1 MSHTNNKLYWL
12 YSILIFLTLYTDS
25 PLSTYLGA
33 FGESMLPS
41 ISLCLYI
48 LFALTNKI
56 NRTDSF
62 VRRFSFLIKLTTLLS
77 LIAFFIYP
85 IFDIG
90 YTQLGESLFV
100 KFVKLWLTFQA
111 YICYLLLL
119 INIAGDYTIER
130 ILKPFFWGFIGL
142 TIILLIEFYQS
153 PFAFTYLH
161 TLNADIYYRIRL
173 LTPESSAT
181 ALMLEVF
188 FVLSVFYTYYIR
200 QSKFLLGVVL
210 ICAGLH
216 IALSGSKTLLVII
229 CISGILFFF
238 QGAKNMFSFKG
249 LLVMT
254 GFVIGG
260 GYIAS
265 FILPKLIESS
275 MNDLENYTSVVT
287 RFYSIFIGYSIGI
300 CFPLGTG
307 FQTYM
312 YLFPEM
318 MRNNLFLIDMINM
331 PLRPDEI
338 ISLATSGD
346 DNAVSAKS
354 FLGQSSIYWGIIGTY
369 FFIKNYVKL
378 YSCSRPNIGQGNT
391 LFRILLILIVVQ
403 LLFSSGLDYCIVAL
417 FFVHIRIKNDY
428 KSINLKI
435 RWGKFSGNQKV
446 LCKSSNTNGDIDV
459 Y

>member
-1 MSHTNNKLYWL
+1 MLHTNNKLYWL
-12 YSILIFLTLYTDS
+12 YSLLIFLTLYTDS

-48 LFALTNKI
+48 LFALTNRI

-62 VRRFSFLIKLTTLLS
+62 VRRFSFLIKVTTLLS

-85 IFDIG
+85 LFNIS

-100 KFVKLWLTFQA
+100 KLVKLWLTFQA

-130 ILKPFFWGFIGL
+130 ILKPFFWGFVGL

-153 PFAFTYLH
+153 PFAFMYLH
-161 TLNADIYYRIRL
+161 TSTSDVYYRIRL

-188 FVLSVFYTYYIR
+188 FVLSVFYTYYVR
-200 QSKFLLGVVL
+200 QSTFLLGVVL

-216 IALSGSKTLLVII
+216 IALSGSKTLLTII
-229 CISGILFFF
+229 CVSGILLFF
-238 QGAKNMFSFKG
+238 QRTKYIFSFKG

-254 GFVIGG
+254 GLVIGG

-265 FILPKLIESS
+265 FILPKLIESF

-338 ISLATSGD
+338 IALATSGD
-346 DNAVSAKS
+346 DNAVVAKS
-354 FLGQSSIYWGIIGTY
+354 FLGQSSIYWGIIGT
-369 FFIKNYVKL
+369 FVFIRNYLRLCKHSTKKL
-378 YSCSRPNIGQGNT
+378 EKGNT
-391 LFRILLILIVVQ
+391 LFKVLFVLIVIQ
-403 LLFSSGLDYCIVAL
+403 LLFSSVLDYCVIAL
-417 FFVHIRIKNDY
+417 FFVHIRIKNSY
-428 KSINLKI
+428 RPVKMRIQ
-435 RWGKFSGNQKV
+435 WGTS
-446 LCKSSNTNGDIDV
+446 TNDPDRIDGK
-459 Y
+459 

>member
-1 MSHTNNKLYWL
+1 MLHTNNKLYWL
-12 YSILIFLTLYTDS
+12 YSLLIFLTLYTDS

-48 LFALTNKI
+48 LFALTNRI

-62 VRRFSFLIKLTTLLS
+62 VRRFSFLIKVTTLLS

-85 IFDIG
+85 LFNIS

-100 KFVKLWLTFQA
+100 KLVKLWLTFQA

-130 ILKPFFWGFIGL
+130 ILKPFFWGFVGL

-153 PFAFTYLH
+153 PFAFMYLH
-161 TLNADIYYRIRL
+161 TSTSDVYYRIRL

-188 FVLSVFYTYYIR
+188 FVLSVFYTYYVR

-216 IALSGSKTLLVII
+216 IALSCSKTLLTII
-229 CISGILFFF
+229 CVSGILLFF
-238 QGAKNMFSFKG
+238 QRTKYIFSFKG

-254 GFVIGG
+254 GLVIGG

-265 FILPKLIESS
+265 FILPKLIESF

-338 ISLATSGD
+338 IALATSGD
-346 DNAVSAKS
+346 DNAVVAKS
-354 FLGQSSIYWGIIGTY
+354 FLGQSSIYWGIIGT
-369 FFIKNYVKL
+369 FVFIRNYLRLCKHSTKKL
-378 YSCSRPNIGQGNT
+378 EKGNT
-391 LFRILLILIVVQ
+391 LFKVLFVLIVIQ
-403 LLFSSGLDYCIVAL
+403 LLFSSVLDYCVIAL
-417 FFVHIRIKNDY
+417 FFVHIRIKNSY
-428 KSINLKI
+428 RPVKMRIQ
-435 RWGKFSGNQKV
+435 WGTS
-446 LCKSSNTNGDIDV
+446 TNDPDRIDGK
-459 Y
+459 

>member
-1 MSHTNNKLYWL
+1 MLHTNNKLYWL
-12 YSILIFLTLYTDS
+12 YSLLIFLTLYTDS
-25 PLSTYLGA
+25 PLLTYLGA

-56 NRTDSF
+56 DRTDSF
-62 VRRFSFLIKLTTLLS
+62 VRRFSFLIKFTTLLS

-238 QGAKNMFSFKG
+238 HGAKNMFSLKG

-338 ISLATSGD
+338 ISLATSED

-369 FFIKNYVKL
+369 FFIRNYITL
-378 YSCSRPNIGQGNT
+378 YGCSMSNVEKGNT
-391 LFRILLILIVVQ
+391 LFRILTILIVVQ

-435 RWGKFSGNQKV
+435 RWGNFSGNQKV
-446 LCKSSNTNGDIDV
+446 LCKSSNTNSDIDV

>member
-1 MSHTNNKLYWL
+1 MLHTNNKLYWL
-12 YSILIFLTLYTDS
+12 YSLLIFLTLYTDS

-48 LFALTNKI
+48 LFALTNRI

-62 VRRFSFLIKLTTLLS
+62 VRRFSFLIKVTTLLS

-85 IFDIG
+85 LFNIS

-100 KFVKLWLTFQA
+100 KLVKLWLTFQA

-130 ILKPFFWGFIGL
+130 ILKPFFWGFVGL

-153 PFAFTYLH
+153 PFAFMYLH
-161 TLNADIYYRIRL
+161 TSTSDVYYRIRL

-188 FVLSVFYTYYIR
+188 FVLSVFYTYYVR

-216 IALSGSKTLLVII
+216 IALSGSKTLLTII
-229 CISGILFFF
+229 CVSGILLFF
-238 QGAKNMFSFKG
+238 QRTKYIFSFKG

-254 GFVIGG
+254 GLVIGG

-265 FILPKLIESS
+265 FILPKLIESF

-338 ISLATSGD
+338 IALATSGD
-346 DNAVSAKS
+346 DNAVVAKS
-354 FLGQSSIYWGIIGTY
+354 FLGQSSIYWGIIGT
-369 FFIKNYVKL
+369 FVFIRNYLRLCKHSTKKL
-378 YSCSRPNIGQGNT
+378 EKGNT
-391 LFRILLILIVVQ
+391 LFKLLFVLIVIQ
-403 LLFSSGLDYCIVAL
+403 LLFSSVLDYCVIAL
-417 FFVHIRIKNDY
+417 FFVHIRIKNSY
-428 KSINLKI
+428 RPVKMRIQ
-435 RWGKFSGNQKV
+435 WGTS
-446 LCKSSNTNGDIDV
+446 TNDPDRIDGK
-459 Y
+459 

>member
-1 MSHTNNKLYWL
+1 MLHTNNKLYWL
-12 YSILIFLTLYTDS
+12 YSLLIFLTLYTDS

-48 LFALTNKI
+48 LFALTNRI

-62 VRRFSFLIKLTTLLS
+62 VRRFSFLIKVTTLLS

-85 IFDIG
+85 LFNIS

-100 KFVKLWLTFQA
+100 KLVKLWLTFQA

-130 ILKPFFWGFIGL
+130 ILKPFFWGFVGL

-153 PFAFTYLH
+153 PFAFMYLH
-161 TLNADIYYRIRL
+161 TSTSDVYYRIRL

-188 FVLSVFYTYYIR
+188 FVLSVFYTYYVR
-200 QSKFLLGVVL
+200 QSKFQLGVVL

-216 IALSGSKTLLVII
+216 IALSGSKTLLTII
-229 CISGILFFF
+229 CVSGILLFF
-238 QGAKNMFSFKG
+238 QRTKYIFSFKG

-254 GFVIGG
+254 GLVIGG

-265 FILPKLIESS
+265 FILPKLIESF

-338 ISLATSGD
+338 IALATSGD
-346 DNAVSAKS
+346 DNAVVAKS
-354 FLGQSSIYWGIIGTY
+354 FLGQSSIYWGIIGT
-369 FFIKNYVKL
+369 FVFIRNYLRLCKHSTKKL
-378 YSCSRPNIGQGNT
+378 EKGNT
-391 LFRILLILIVVQ
+391 LFKVLFVLIVIQ
-403 LLFSSGLDYCIVAL
+403 LLFSSVLDYCVIAL
-417 FFVHIRIKNDY
+417 FFVHIRIKNSY
-428 KSINLKI
+428 RPVKMRIQ
-435 RWGKFSGNQKV
+435 WGTS
-446 LCKSSNTNGDIDV
+446 TNDPDRIDGK
-459 Y
+459 

>member
-1 MSHTNNKLYWL
+1 MLHTNNKLYWL
-12 YSILIFLTLYTDS
+12 YSLLIFLTLYTDS

-48 LFALTNKI
+48 LFALTNRI

-62 VRRFSFLIKLTTLLS
+62 VRRFSFLIKVTTLLS

-85 IFDIG
+85 LFNIS

-100 KFVKLWLTFQA
+100 KLVKLWLTFQA

-130 ILKPFFWGFIGL
+130 ILKPFFWGFVGL

-153 PFAFTYLH
+153 PFAFMYLH
-161 TLNADIYYRIRL
+161 TSTSDVYYRIRL

-188 FVLSVFYTYYIR
+188 FVLSVFYTYYVR

-216 IALSGSKTLLVII
+216 IALSGSKTLLTII
-229 CISGILFFF
+229 CVSGILLYF
-238 QGAKNMFSFKG
+238 QRTKYIFSFKG

-254 GFVIGG
+254 GLVIGG

-265 FILPKLIESS
+265 FILPKLIESF

-338 ISLATSGD
+338 IALATSGD
-346 DNAVSAKS
+346 DNAVVAKS
-354 FLGQSSIYWGIIGTY
+354 FLGQSSIYWGIIGT
-369 FFIKNYVKL
+369 FVFIRNYLRLCKHSTKKL
-378 YSCSRPNIGQGNT
+378 EKGNT
-391 LFRILLILIVVQ
+391 LFKVLFVLIVIQ
-403 LLFSSGLDYCIVAL
+403 LLFSSVLDYCVIAL
-417 FFVHIRIKNDY
+417 FFVHIRIKNSY
-428 KSINLKI
+428 RPVKMRIQ
-435 RWGKFSGNQKV
+435 WGTS
-446 LCKSSNTNGDIDV
+446 TNDPDRIDGK
-459 Y
+459 

>member
-1 MSHTNNKLYWL
+1 MLHTNNKLYWL
-12 YSILIFLTLYTDS
+12 YSLLIFLTLYTDS

-48 LFALTNKI
+48 LFALTNRI

-62 VRRFSFLIKLTTLLS
+62 VRRFSFLIKVTTLLS

-85 IFDIG
+85 LFNIS

-100 KFVKLWLTFQA
+100 KLVKLWLTFQA

-130 ILKPFFWGFIGL
+130 ILKPFFWGFVGL

-153 PFAFTYLH
+153 PFAFMYLH
-161 TLNADIYYRIRL
+161 TSTSDVYYRIRL

-188 FVLSVFYTYYIR
+188 FVLSVFYTYYVR

-216 IALSGSKTLLVII
+216 IALSGSKTLLTII
-229 CISGILFFF
+229 CVSGILLFF
-238 QGAKNMFSFKG
+238 QRTKYIFSFKG

-254 GFVIGG
+254 GLVIGG

-265 FILPKLIESS
+265 FILPKLIESF

-338 ISLATSGD
+338 IALATSGD
-346 DNAVSAKS
+346 DNAVVAKS
-354 FLGQSSIYWGIIGTY
+354 FLGQSSIYWGIIGT
-369 FFIKNYVKL
+369 FVFIRNYLRLCKHSTKKL
-378 YSCSRPNIGQGNT
+378 EKGNT
-391 LFRILLILIVVQ
+391 LFKVLFVLIVIQ
-403 LLFSSGLDYCIVAL
+403 LLFSSVLDYCVIAL
-417 FFVHIRIKNDY
+417 FFVHIRIKNSY
-428 KSINLKI
+428 RPVKMRIQ
-435 RWGKFSGNQKV
+435 WGTS
-446 LCKSSNTNGDIDV
+446 TNDPDRIDGK
-459 Y
+459 

>member
-1 MSHTNNKLYWL
+1 MLHTNNKLYWL
-12 YSILIFLTLYTDS
+12 YSLLIFLTLYIDS

-48 LFALTNKI
+48 LFALTNRI

-62 VRRFSFLIKLTTLLS
+62 VRRFSFLIKVTTLLS

-85 IFDIG
+85 LFNIS

-100 KFVKLWLTFQA
+100 KLVKLWLTFQA

-130 ILKPFFWGFIGL
+130 ILKPFFWGFVGL

-153 PFAFTYLH
+153 PFAFMYLH
-161 TLNADIYYRIRL
+161 TSTSDVYYRIRL

-188 FVLSVFYTYYIR
+188 FVLSVFYTYYVR

-216 IALSGSKTLLVII
+216 IALSGSKTLLTII
-229 CISGILFFF
+229 CVSGILLFF
-238 QGAKNMFSFKG
+238 QRTKYIFSFKG

-254 GFVIGG
+254 GLVIGG

-265 FILPKLIESS
+265 FILPKLIESF

-338 ISLATSGD
+338 IALATSGD
-346 DNAVSAKS
+346 DNAVVAKS
-354 FLGQSSIYWGIIGTY
+354 FLGQSSIYWGIIGT
-369 FFIKNYVKL
+369 FVFIRNYLRLCKHSTKKL
-378 YSCSRPNIGQGNT
+378 EKGNT
-391 LFRILLILIVVQ
+391 LFKVLFVLIVIQ
-403 LLFSSGLDYCIVAL
+403 LLFSSVLDYCVIAL
-417 FFVHIRIKNDY
+417 FFVHIRIKNSY
-428 KSINLKI
+428 RPVKMRIQ
-435 RWGKFSGNQKV
+435 WGTS
-446 LCKSSNTNGDIDV
+446 TNDPDRIDGK
-459 Y
+459 

>member
-1 MSHTNNKLYWL
+1 MLHTNNKLYWL
-12 YSILIFLTLYTDS
+12 YSLLIFLTLYTDS

-48 LFALTNKI
+48 LFALTNRI

-62 VRRFSFLIKLTTLLS
+62 VRRFSFLIKVTTLLS

-85 IFDIG
+85 LFNIS

-100 KFVKLWLTFQA
+100 KLVKLWLTFQA

-130 ILKPFFWGFIGL
+130 ILKPFFWGFVGL

-153 PFAFTYLH
+153 PFAFMYLH
-161 TLNADIYYRIRL
+161 TSTSDVYYRIRL

-188 FVLSVFYTYYIR
+188 FVLSVFYTYYVR

-216 IALSGSKTLLVII
+216 IALSGSKTLLTII
-229 CISGILFFF
+229 CVSGILLFF
-238 QGAKNMFSFKG
+238 QRTKYIFSFKG

-254 GFVIGG
+254 GLVIGG

-265 FILPKLIESS
+265 FILRKLIESF

-338 ISLATSGD
+338 IALATSGD
-346 DNAVSAKS
+346 DNAVVAKS
-354 FLGQSSIYWGIIGTY
+354 FLGQSSIYWGIIGT
-369 FFIKNYVKL
+369 FVFIRNYLRLCKHSTKKL
-378 YSCSRPNIGQGNT
+378 EKGNT
-391 LFRILLILIVVQ
+391 LFKVLFVLIVIQ
-403 LLFSSGLDYCIVAL
+403 LLFSSVLDYCVIAL
-417 FFVHIRIKNDY
+417 FFVHIRIKNSY
-428 KSINLKI
+428 RPVKMRIQ
-435 RWGKFSGNQKV
+435 WGTS
-446 LCKSSNTNGDIDV
+446 TNDPDRIDGK
-459 Y
+459 

>member
-1 MSHTNNKLYWL
+1 MLHTNNKLYWL
-12 YSILIFLTLYTDS
+12 YSLLIFLTLYTDS

-33 FGESMLPS
+33 FGESMLTS

-48 LFALTNKI
+48 LFALTNRI

-62 VRRFSFLIKLTTLLS
+62 VRRFSFLIKVTTLLS

-85 IFDIG
+85 LFNIS

-100 KFVKLWLTFQA
+100 KLVKLWLTFQA

-130 ILKPFFWGFIGL
+130 ILKPFFWGFVGL

-153 PFAFTYLH
+153 PFAFMYLH
-161 TLNADIYYRIRL
+161 TSTSDVYYRIRL

-188 FVLSVFYTYYIR
+188 FVLSVFYTYYVR

-216 IALSGSKTLLVII
+216 IALSGSKTLLTII
-229 CISGILFFF
+229 CVSGILLFF
-238 QGAKNMFSFKG
+238 QRTKYIFSFKG

-254 GFVIGG
+254 GLVIGG

-265 FILPKLIESS
+265 FILPKLIESF

-338 ISLATSGD
+338 IALATSGD
-346 DNAVSAKS
+346 DNAVVAKS
-354 FLGQSSIYWGIIGTY
+354 FLGQSSIYWGIIGT
-369 FFIKNYVKL
+369 FVFIRNYLRLCKHSTKKL
-378 YSCSRPNIGQGNT
+378 EKGNT
-391 LFRILLILIVVQ
+391 LFKVLFVLIVIQ
-403 LLFSSGLDYCIVAL
+403 LLFSSVLDYCVIAL
-417 FFVHIRIKNDY
+417 FFVHIRIKNSY
-428 KSINLKI
+428 RPVKMRIQ
-435 RWGKFSGNQKV
+435 WGTS
-446 LCKSSNTNGDIDV
+446 TNDPDRIDGK
-459 Y
+459 

>member
-1 MSHTNNKLYWL
+1 MVMLNTGNKLYWL
-12 YSILIFLTLYTDS
+12 YSLLIFLTLYTDS
-25 PLSTYLGA
+25 PLSTCLGA

-48 LFALTNKI
+48 LFALANKI

-62 VRRFSFLIKLTTLLS
+62 VRRFSFLIKVTTLLS

-85 IFDIG
+85 IFNIG
-90 YTQLGESLFV
+90 YTQLGESLFM

-142 TIILLIEFYQS
+142 TIILLIEFHQS

-161 TLNADIYYRIRL
+161 TLHADKYYRIRL

-181 ALMLEVF
+181 TLMLEVF

-210 ICAGLH
+210 TCAGLH
-216 IALSGSKTLLVII
+216 IALSGSKTLLTVI
-229 CISGILFFF
+229 CISGILLFF
-238 QGAKNMFSFKG
+238 QRAKYMFNVKG
-249 LLVMT
+249 LLALT
-254 GFVIGG
+254 GFVIA
-260 GYIAS
+260 GYVASS
-265 FILPKLIESS
+265 FILLELIENY
-275 MNDLENYTSVVT
+275 MNDLENYTSTVT
-287 RFYSIFIGYSIGI
+287 RTYSIFIGYYIGI
-300 CFPLGTG
+300 CFPFGTG

-312 YLFPEM
+312 YLFPKM

-331 PLRPDEI
+331 PLNLDEI
-338 ISLATSGD
+338 IGLATSGN
-346 DNAVSAKS
+346 DNAVAAKS
-354 FLGQSSIYWGIIGTY
+354 FLGQCSMYWGIIGTY
-369 FFIKNYVKL
+369 FFIKNYVEL
-378 YSCSRPNIGQGNT
+378 YSRSIPNIGQGNT
-391 LFRILLILIVVQ
+391 LFRILLIIIVIQ
-403 LLFSSGLDYCIVAL
+403 LLFSSELDYCVVAL

-428 KSINLKI
+428 KPVKLKI
-435 RWGKFSGNQKV
+435 R
-446 LCKSSNTNGDIDV
+446 
-459 Y
+459 

>member
-1 MSHTNNKLYWL
+1 MLHTNNKLYWL

-56 NRTDSF
+56 NRTDNF

-188 FVLSVFYTYYIR
+188 FVLSVFYTYYVR
-200 QSKFLLGVVL
+200 QSKFLLGGVL

-216 IALSGSKTLLVII
+216 IALSGSKTLLVIT

-369 FFIKNYVKL
+369 FFIRNYITL
-378 YSCSRPNIGQGNT
+378 YGCSMSNVEKGNA
-391 LFRILLILIVVQ
+391 LFRILTILIVVQ

-428 KSINLKI
+428 KSITLKI
-435 RWGKFSGNQKV
+435 RWRNFSGNQKV
-446 LCKSSNTNGDIDV
+446 LCKSSNTNSDIDV

>member
-1 MSHTNNKLYWL
+1 MLHTNNKLYWL
-12 YSILIFLTLYTDS
+12 YSLLIFLTLYTDS

-48 LFALTNKI
+48 LFALTNRI

-62 VRRFSFLIKLTTLLS
+62 VRRFSFLIKVTTLLS

-85 IFDIG
+85 LFNIS

-100 KFVKLWLTFQA
+100 KLVKLWLTFQA

-130 ILKPFFWGFIGL
+130 ILKPFFWGFVGL

-153 PFAFTYLH
+153 PFAFMYLH
-161 TLNADIYYRIRL
+161 TSTSDVYYRIRL

-188 FVLSVFYTYYIR
+188 FVLSVFYTYYVR

-216 IALSGSKTLLVII
+216 IALSGSKTLLTII
-229 CISGILFFF
+229 CVSGILLFF
-238 QGAKNMFSFKG
+238 QRTKYIFSFKG

-254 GFVIGG
+254 GLVIGG

-265 FILPKLIESS
+265 FILPKLIESF

-338 ISLATSGD
+338 IALATSGD
-346 DNAVSAKS
+346 DNAVVAKS
-354 FLGQSSIYWGIIGTY
+354 FLGQSSIYWGIIGT
-369 FFIKNYVKL
+369 FVFIRNYLRLCKHSTKKL
-378 YSCSRPNIGQGNT
+378 EKGNT
-391 LFRILLILIVVQ
+391 LFKVLFVLIVIQ
-403 LLFSSGLDYCIVAL
+403 LLFSSVLDYCVIAL
-417 FFVHIRIKNDY
+417 FFVHIRIKNSY
-428 KSINLKI
+428 RPVKMRIQ
-435 RWGKFSGNQKV
+435 WGNS
-446 LCKSSNTNGDIDV
+446 TNDPDRIDGK
-459 Y
+459 

>member
-1 MSHTNNKLYWL
+1 MLHTNNKLYWL
-12 YSILIFLTLYTDS
+12 YSLLIFLTLYTDS

-48 LFALTNKI
+48 LFALTNRI

-62 VRRFSFLIKLTTLLS
+62 VRRFSFLIKVTTLLS

-85 IFDIG
+85 LFNIS

-100 KFVKLWLTFQA
+100 KLVKLWLTFQA

-130 ILKPFFWGFIGL
+130 ILKPFFWGFVGL

-153 PFAFTYLH
+153 PFAFMYLL
-161 TLNADIYYRIRL
+161 TSTSDVYYRIRL

-188 FVLSVFYTYYIR
+188 FVLSVFYTYYVR

-216 IALSGSKTLLVII
+216 IALSGSKTLLTII
-229 CISGILFFF
+229 CVSGILLFF
-238 QGAKNMFSFKG
+238 QRTKYIFSFKG

-254 GFVIGG
+254 GLVIGG

-265 FILPKLIESS
+265 FILPKLIESF

-338 ISLATSGD
+338 IALATSGD
-346 DNAVSAKS
+346 DNAVVAKS
-354 FLGQSSIYWGIIGTY
+354 FLGQSSIYWGIIGT
-369 FFIKNYVKL
+369 FVFIRNYLRLCKHSTKKL
-378 YSCSRPNIGQGNT
+378 EKGNT
-391 LFRILLILIVVQ
+391 LFKVLFVLIVIQ
-403 LLFSSGLDYCIVAL
+403 LLFSSVLDYCVIAL
-417 FFVHIRIKNDY
+417 FFVHIRIKNSY
-428 KSINLKI
+428 RPVKMRIQ
-435 RWGKFSGNQKV
+435 WGTS
-446 LCKSSNTNGDIDV
+446 TNDPDRIDGK
-459 Y
+459 

>member
-1 MSHTNNKLYWL
+1 MLHTNNKLYWL
-12 YSILIFLTLYTDS
+12 YSLLIFLTLYTDS

-48 LFALTNKI
+48 LFALTNRI

-62 VRRFSFLIKLTTLLS
+62 VRRFSFLIKVTTLLS

-85 IFDIG
+85 LFNIS

-100 KFVKLWLTFQA
+100 KLVKLWLTFQA

-130 ILKPFFWGFIGL
+130 ILKPFFWGFVGL

-153 PFAFTYLH
+153 PFAFMYLH
-161 TLNADIYYRIRL
+161 TSTSDVYYRIRL

-188 FVLSVFYTYYIR
+188 FVLSVFYTYYVR

-216 IALSGSKTLLVII
+216 IALSGSKTLLTII
-229 CISGILFFF
+229 CVSGILLFF
-238 QGAKNMFSFKG
+238 QRTKYIFSFKG

-254 GFVIGG
+254 GLVIGG

-265 FILPKLIESS
+265 FILPKLIESF

-300 CFPLGTG
+300 CFPLGAG

-338 ISLATSGD
+338 IALATSGD
-346 DNAVSAKS
+346 DNAVVAKS
-354 FLGQSSIYWGIIGTY
+354 FLGQSSIYWGIIGT
-369 FFIKNYVKL
+369 FVFIRNYLRLCKHSTKKL
-378 YSCSRPNIGQGNT
+378 EKGNT
-391 LFRILLILIVVQ
+391 LFKVLFVLIVIQ
-403 LLFSSGLDYCIVAL
+403 LLFSSVLDYCVIAL
-417 FFVHIRIKNDY
+417 FFVHIRIKNSY
-428 KSINLKI
+428 RPVKMRIQ
-435 RWGKFSGNQKV
+435 WGTS
-446 LCKSSNTNGDIDV
+446 TNDPDRIDGK
-459 Y
+459 

>member
-1 MSHTNNKLYWL
+1 MLHTNNKLYWL
-12 YSILIFLTLYTDS
+12 YSLLIFLTLYTDS

-48 LFALTNKI
+48 LFALTNRI

-62 VRRFSFLIKLTTLLS
+62 VRRFSFLIKVTTLLS

-85 IFDIG
+85 LFNIS

-100 KFVKLWLTFQA
+100 KLVKLWLTFQA

-130 ILKPFFWGFIGL
+130 ILKPFFWGFVGL

-153 PFAFTYLH
+153 PFAFMYLH
-161 TLNADIYYRIRL
+161 TSTSDVYYRIRL

-188 FVLSVFYTYYIR
+188 FVLSVFYTYYVR

-216 IALSGSKTLLVII
+216 IALSGSKTLLTII
-229 CISGILFFF
+229 CVSGILLFF
-238 QGAKNMFSFKG
+238 QRTKYIFSFKG
-249 LLVMT
+249 LLIMT
-254 GFVIGG
+254 GLVIGG

-265 FILPKLIESS
+265 FILPKLIESF

-338 ISLATSGD
+338 IALATSGD
-346 DNAVSAKS
+346 DNAVVAKS
-354 FLGQSSIYWGIIGTY
+354 FLGQSSIYWGIIGT
-369 FFIKNYVKL
+369 FVFIRNYLRLCKHSTKKL
-378 YSCSRPNIGQGNT
+378 EKGNT
-391 LFRILLILIVVQ
+391 LFKVLFVLIVIQ
-403 LLFSSGLDYCIVAL
+403 LLFSSVLDYCVIAL
-417 FFVHIRIKNDY
+417 FFVHIRIKNSY
-428 KSINLKI
+428 RPVKMRIQ
-435 RWGKFSGNQKV
+435 WGTS
-446 LCKSSNTNGDIDV
+446 TNDPDRIDGK
-459 Y
+459 

>member
-1 MSHTNNKLYWL
+1 MLHTNNKLYWL
-12 YSILIFLTLYTDS
+12 YSLLIFLTLYTDS

-48 LFALTNKI
+48 LFALTNRI

-62 VRRFSFLIKLTTLLS
+62 VRRFSFLIKVTTLLS

-85 IFDIG
+85 LFNIS

-100 KFVKLWLTFQA
+100 KLVKLWLTFQA

-130 ILKPFFWGFIGL
+130 ILKPFFWGFVGL

-153 PFAFTYLH
+153 PFAFMDLH
-161 TLNADIYYRIRL
+161 TSTSDVYYRIRL

-188 FVLSVFYTYYIR
+188 FVLSVFYTYYVR

-216 IALSGSKTLLVII
+216 IALSGSKTLLTII
-229 CISGILFFF
+229 CVSGILLFF
-238 QGAKNMFSFKG
+238 QRTKYIFSFKG

-254 GFVIGG
+254 GLVIGG

-265 FILPKLIESS
+265 FILPKLIESF

-338 ISLATSGD
+338 IALATSGD
-346 DNAVSAKS
+346 DNAVVAKS
-354 FLGQSSIYWGIIGTY
+354 FLGQSSIYWGIIGT
-369 FFIKNYVKL
+369 FVFIRNYLRLCKHSTKKL
-378 YSCSRPNIGQGNT
+378 EKGNT
-391 LFRILLILIVVQ
+391 LFKVLFVLIVIQ
-403 LLFSSGLDYCIVAL
+403 LLFSSVLDYCVIAL
-417 FFVHIRIKNDY
+417 FFVHIRIKNSY
-428 KSINLKI
+428 RPVKMRIQ
-435 RWGKFSGNQKV
+435 WGTS
-446 LCKSSNTNGDIDV
+446 TNDPDRIDGK
-459 Y
+459 

>member
-1 MSHTNNKLYWL
+1 
-12 YSILIFLTLYTDS
+12 
-25 PLSTYLGA
+25 
-33 FGESMLPS
+33 MLPS

-48 LFALTNKI
+48 LFALTNRI

-62 VRRFSFLIKLTTLLS
+62 VRRFSFLIKVTTLLS

-85 IFDIG
+85 LFNIS

-100 KFVKLWLTFQA
+100 KLVKLWLTFQA

-130 ILKPFFWGFIGL
+130 ILKPFFWGFVGL

-153 PFAFTYLH
+153 PFAFMYLH
-161 TLNADIYYRIRL
+161 TSTSDVYYRIRL

-188 FVLSVFYTYYIR
+188 FVLSVFYTYYVR

-216 IALSGSKTLLVII
+216 IALSGSKTLLTII
-229 CISGILFFF
+229 CVSGILLFF
-238 QGAKNMFSFKG
+238 QRTKYIFSFKG

-254 GFVIGG
+254 GLVIGG

-265 FILPKLIESS
+265 FILPKLIESF

-338 ISLATSGD
+338 IALATSGD
-346 DNAVSAKS
+346 DNAVVAKS
-354 FLGQSSIYWGIIGTY
+354 FLGQSSIYWGIIGT
-369 FFIKNYVKL
+369 FVFIRNYLRLCKHSTKKL
-378 YSCSRPNIGQGNT
+378 EKGNT
-391 LFRILLILIVVQ
+391 LFKVLFVLIVIQ
-403 LLFSSGLDYCIVAL
+403 LLFSSVLDYCVIAL
-417 FFVHIRIKNDY
+417 FFVHIRIKNSY
-428 KSINLKI
+428 RPVKMRIQ
-435 RWGKFSGNQKV
+435 WGTS
-446 LCKSSNTNGDIDV
+446 TNDPDRIDGK
-459 Y
+459 

>member
-1 MSHTNNKLYWL
+1 MLHTNNKLYWL
-12 YSILIFLTLYTDS
+12 YSLLIFLTLYTDS

-48 LFALTNKI
+48 LFALTNRI

-62 VRRFSFLIKLTTLLS
+62 VRKFSFLIKVTTLLS

-85 IFDIG
+85 LFDIS

-100 KFVKLWLTFQA
+100 KLVKLWLTFQA

-130 ILKPFFWGFIGL
+130 ILKPFFWGFVGL

-153 PFAFTYLH
+153 PFAFMYLH
-161 TLNADIYYRIRL
+161 TSTSDVYYRIRL

-188 FVLSVFYTYYIR
+188 FVLSVFYTYYVR

-216 IALSGSKTLLVII
+216 IALSGSKTLLTII
-229 CISGILFFF
+229 CVSGILLFF
-238 QGAKNMFSFKG
+238 QRTKYIFSFKG

-254 GFVIGG
+254 GLVIGG

-265 FILPKLIESS
+265 FILPKLIESF

-338 ISLATSGD
+338 IALATSGD
-346 DNAVSAKS
+346 DNAVVAKS
-354 FLGQSSIYWGIIGTY
+354 FLGQSSIYWGIIGT
-369 FFIKNYVKL
+369 FVFIRNYLRLCKHSTKKL
-378 YSCSRPNIGQGNT
+378 EKGNT
-391 LFRILLILIVVQ
+391 LFKVLFVLIVIQ
-403 LLFSSGLDYCIVAL
+403 LLFSSVLDYCVIAL
-417 FFVHIRIKNDY
+417 FFVHIRIKNSY
-428 KSINLKI
+428 RPVKMRIQ
-435 RWGKFSGNQKV
+435 WGTS
-446 LCKSSNTNGDIDV
+446 TNDPDRIDGK
-459 Y
+459 

>member
-1 MSHTNNKLYWL
+1 MLHTNNKLYWL
-12 YSILIFLTLYTDS
+12 YSLLIFLTLYTDS

-48 LFALTNKI
+48 LFALTNRI

-62 VRRFSFLIKLTTLLS
+62 VRRFSFLIKVTTLLS

-85 IFDIG
+85 LFNIS

-100 KFVKLWLTFQA
+100 KLVKLWLTFQA

-119 INIAGDYTIER
+119 INISGDYTIER
-130 ILKPFFWGFIGL
+130 ILKPFFWGFVGL

-153 PFAFTYLH
+153 PFAFMYLH
-161 TLNADIYYRIRL
+161 TSTSDVYYRIRL

-188 FVLSVFYTYYIR
+188 FVLSVFYTYYVR

-216 IALSGSKTLLVII
+216 IALSGSKTLLTII
-229 CISGILFFF
+229 CVSGILLFF
-238 QGAKNMFSFKG
+238 QRTKYIFSFKG

-254 GFVIGG
+254 GLVIGG

-265 FILPKLIESS
+265 FILPKLIESF

-338 ISLATSGD
+338 IALATSGD
-346 DNAVSAKS
+346 DNAVVAKS
-354 FLGQSSIYWGIIGTY
+354 FLGQSSIYWGIIGT
-369 FFIKNYVKL
+369 FVFIRNYLRLCKHSTKKL
-378 YSCSRPNIGQGNT
+378 EKGNT
-391 LFRILLILIVVQ
+391 LFKVLFVLIVIQ
-403 LLFSSGLDYCIVAL
+403 LLFSSVLDYCVIAL
-417 FFVHIRIKNDY
+417 FFVHIRIKNSY
-428 KSINLKI
+428 RPVKMRIQ
-435 RWGKFSGNQKV
+435 WGTS
-446 LCKSSNTNGDIDV
+446 TNDPDRIDGK
-459 Y
+459 

>member
-1 MSHTNNKLYWL
+1 MLHTNNKLYWL
-12 YSILIFLTLYTDS
+12 YSLLIFLTLYTDS

-48 LFALTNKI
+48 LFALTNRI

-62 VRRFSFLIKLTTLLS
+62 VRRFSFLIKVTTLLS
-77 LIAFFIYP
+77 LIAFFKYP
-85 IFDIG
+85 LFNIS

-100 KFVKLWLTFQA
+100 KLVKLWLTFQA

-130 ILKPFFWGFIGL
+130 ILKPFFWGFVGL

-153 PFAFTYLH
+153 PFAFMYLH
-161 TLNADIYYRIRL
+161 TSTSDVYYRIRL

-188 FVLSVFYTYYIR
+188 FVLSVFYTYYVR

-216 IALSGSKTLLVII
+216 IALSGSKTLLTII
-229 CISGILFFF
+229 CVSGILLFF
-238 QGAKNMFSFKG
+238 QRTKYIFSFKG

-254 GFVIGG
+254 GLVIGG

-265 FILPKLIESS
+265 FILPKLIESF

-338 ISLATSGD
+338 IALATSGD
-346 DNAVSAKS
+346 DNAVVAKS
-354 FLGQSSIYWGIIGTY
+354 FLGQSSIYWGIIGT
-369 FFIKNYVKL
+369 FVFIRNYLRLCKHSTKKL
-378 YSCSRPNIGQGNT
+378 EKGNT
-391 LFRILLILIVVQ
+391 LFKVLFVLIVIQ
-403 LLFSSGLDYCIVAL
+403 LLFSSVLDYCVIAL
-417 FFVHIRIKNDY
+417 FFVHIRIKNSY
-428 KSINLKI
+428 RPVKMRIQ
-435 RWGKFSGNQKV
+435 WGTS
-446 LCKSSNTNGDIDV
+446 TNDPDRIDGK
-459 Y
+459 

>member
-1 MSHTNNKLYWL
+1 MLHTNNKLYWL
-12 YSILIFLTLYTDS
+12 YSLLIFLTLYTDS

-48 LFALTNKI
+48 LFALTNRI

-62 VRRFSFLIKLTTLLS
+62 VRRFSFLIKVTTLLS

-85 IFDIG
+85 LFNIS

-100 KFVKLWLTFQA
+100 KLVKLWLTFQA

-130 ILKPFFWGFIGL
+130 ILKPFFWGFVGL

-153 PFAFTYLH
+153 PFAFMYLH
-161 TLNADIYYRIRL
+161 TSTSDVYYRIRL

-188 FVLSVFYTYYIR
+188 FVLSVFYTYYVR

-216 IALSGSKTLLVII
+216 IALSGSKTLLTII
-229 CISGILFFF
+229 CVSGILLFF
-238 QGAKNMFSFKG
+238 QRTKYIFSFKG

-254 GFVIGG
+254 GLVIGG

-265 FILPKLIESS
+265 FILPKLIESF

-338 ISLATSGD
+338 IALATSGD
-346 DNAVSAKS
+346 DNAVVAKS
-354 FLGQSSIYWGIIGTY
+354 FLGQSSIYWGIIGT
-369 FFIKNYVKL
+369 FVFIRNYLRLCKHSTKKL
-378 YSCSRPNIGQGNT
+378 EKGNT
-391 LFRILLILIVVQ
+391 LFKVLFVLIVIQ
-403 LLFSSGLDYCIVAL
+403 LLFSSVIDYCVIAL
-417 FFVHIRIKNDY
+417 FFVHIRIKNSY
-428 KSINLKI
+428 RPVKMRIQ
-435 RWGKFSGNQKV
+435 WGTS
-446 LCKSSNTNGDIDV
+446 TNDPDRIDGK
-459 Y
+459 

>member
-1 MSHTNNKLYWL
+1 MLHTNNKLYWL
-12 YSILIFLTLYTDS
+12 YSLLIFLTLYTDS

-48 LFALTNKI
+48 LFALTNRI

-62 VRRFSFLIKLTTLLS
+62 VRRFSFLIKVTTLLS

-85 IFDIG
+85 LFNIS

-100 KFVKLWLTFQA
+100 KLVKLWLTFQA

-130 ILKPFFWGFIGL
+130 ILKPFFWGFVGL

-153 PFAFTYLH
+153 PFAFMYLH
-161 TLNADIYYRIRL
+161 TSTSDVYYRIRL

-188 FVLSVFYTYYIR
+188 FVLSVFYTYYVR

-216 IALSGSKTLLVII
+216 IALSGSKTLLTII
-229 CISGILFFF
+229 CVSGILLFF
-238 QGAKNMFSFKG
+238 QRTKYIFSFKG

-254 GFVIGG
+254 GLVIGG

-265 FILPKLIESS
+265 FILPKLIESF

-338 ISLATSGD
+338 IALATSGD
-346 DNAVSAKS
+346 DNAVVAKS
-354 FLGQSSIYWGIIGTY
+354 FLGQSSIYWGIIGT
-369 FFIKNYVKL
+369 FVFIRNYLRLCKHSTKKL
-378 YSCSRPNIGQGNT
+378 EKGNT
-391 LFRILLILIVVQ
+391 LFKVLFVLIVIQ
-403 LLFSSGLDYCIVAL
+403 LLFSSVLDYCVIAL
-417 FFVHIRIKNDY
+417 FFVHIRIKNSY
-428 KSINLKI
+428 RPVKMRIQ
-435 RWGKFSGNQKV
+435 WGTS
-446 LCKSSNTNGDIDV
+446 TNDPDRIVGK
-459 Y
+459 

>member
-1 MSHTNNKLYWL
+1 MLHTNNKLYWL
-12 YSILIFLTLYTDS
+12 YSLLIFLTLYTDS

-48 LFALTNKI
+48 LFALTNRI

-62 VRRFSFLIKLTTLLS
+62 VRRFSFLIKVTTLLS

-85 IFDIG
+85 LFNIS

-100 KFVKLWLTFQA
+100 KLVKLWLTFQA

-130 ILKPFFWGFIGL
+130 ILKPFFWRFVGL

-153 PFAFTYLH
+153 PFAFMYLH
-161 TLNADIYYRIRL
+161 TSTSDVYYRIRL

-188 FVLSVFYTYYIR
+188 FVLSVFYTYYVR

-216 IALSGSKTLLVII
+216 IALSGSKTLLTII
-229 CISGILFFF
+229 CVSGILLFF
-238 QGAKNMFSFKG
+238 QRTKYIFSFKG

-254 GFVIGG
+254 GLVIGG

-265 FILPKLIESS
+265 FILPKLIESF

-338 ISLATSGD
+338 IALATSGD
-346 DNAVSAKS
+346 DNAVVAKS
-354 FLGQSSIYWGIIGTY
+354 FLGQSSIYWGIIGT
-369 FFIKNYVKL
+369 FVFIRNYLRLCKHSTKKL
-378 YSCSRPNIGQGNT
+378 EKGNT
-391 LFRILLILIVVQ
+391 LFKVLFVLIVIQ
-403 LLFSSGLDYCIVAL
+403 LLFSSVLDYCVIAL
-417 FFVHIRIKNDY
+417 FFVHIRIKNSY
-428 KSINLKI
+428 RPVKMRIQ
-435 RWGKFSGNQKV
+435 WGTS
-446 LCKSSNTNGDIDV
+446 TNDPDRIDGK
-459 Y
+459 

>member
-1 MSHTNNKLYWL
+1 MLHTNNKLYWL
-12 YSILIFLTLYTDS
+12 YSLLIFLTLYTDS

-48 LFALTNKI
+48 LFALTNRI

-62 VRRFSFLIKLTTLLS
+62 VRRFSFLIKVTTLLS

-85 IFDIG
+85 LFNIS

-100 KFVKLWLTFQA
+100 KLVKLWLTFQA

-130 ILKPFFWGFIGL
+130 ILKPFFWGFVGL

-153 PFAFTYLH
+153 PFAFMYLH
-161 TLNADIYYRIRL
+161 TSTSDVYYRIRL

-188 FVLSVFYTYYIR
+188 FVLSVFYTYYVR

-216 IALSGSKTLLVII
+216 IALSGSKTLLTII
-229 CISGILFFF
+229 CVSGILLFF
-238 QGAKNMFSFKG
+238 QRTKYIFSFKG

-254 GFVIGG
+254 GLVIGG

-265 FILPKLIESS
+265 FILPKLIESF

-318 MRNNLFLIDMINM
+318 TRNNLFLIDMINM

-338 ISLATSGD
+338 IALATSGD
-346 DNAVSAKS
+346 DNAVVAKS
-354 FLGQSSIYWGIIGTY
+354 FLGQSSIYWGIIGT
-369 FFIKNYVKL
+369 FVFIRNYLRLCKHSTKKL
-378 YSCSRPNIGQGNT
+378 EKGNT
-391 LFRILLILIVVQ
+391 LFKVLFVLIVIQ
-403 LLFSSGLDYCIVAL
+403 LLFSSVLDYCVIAL
-417 FFVHIRIKNDY
+417 FFVHIRIKNSY
-428 KSINLKI
+428 RPVKMRIQ
-435 RWGKFSGNQKV
+435 WGTS
-446 LCKSSNTNGDIDV
+446 TNDPDRIDGK
-459 Y
+459 

>member
-1 MSHTNNKLYWL
+1 MLHTNNKLYWL
-12 YSILIFLTLYTDS
+12 YSLLIFLTLYTDS

-41 ISLCLYI
+41 ISLS
-48 LFALTNKI
+48 LTNRI

-62 VRRFSFLIKLTTLLS
+62 VRRFSFLIKVTTLLS

-85 IFDIG
+85 LFNIS

-100 KFVKLWLTFQA
+100 KLVKLWLTFQA

-130 ILKPFFWGFIGL
+130 ILKPFFWGFVGL

-153 PFAFTYLH
+153 PFAFMYLH
-161 TLNADIYYRIRL
+161 TSTSDVYYRIRL

-188 FVLSVFYTYYIR
+188 FVLSVFYTYYVR

-216 IALSGSKTLLVII
+216 IALSGSKTLLTII
-229 CISGILFFF
+229 CVSGILLFF
-238 QGAKNMFSFKG
+238 QRTKYIFSFKG

-254 GFVIGG
+254 GLVIGG

-265 FILPKLIESS
+265 FILPKLIESF

-338 ISLATSGD
+338 IALATSGD
-346 DNAVSAKS
+346 DNAVVAKS
-354 FLGQSSIYWGIIGTY
+354 FLGQSSIYWGIIGT
-369 FFIKNYVKL
+369 FVFIRNYLRLCKHSTKKL
-378 YSCSRPNIGQGNT
+378 EKGNT
-391 LFRILLILIVVQ
+391 LFKVLFVLIVIQ
-403 LLFSSGLDYCIVAL
+403 LLFSSVLDYCVIAL
-417 FFVHIRIKNDY
+417 FFVHIRIKNSY
-428 KSINLKI
+428 RPVKMRIQ
-435 RWGKFSGNQKV
+435 WGTS
-446 LCKSSNTNGDIDV
+446 TNDPDRIDGK
-459 Y
+459 

>member
-1 MSHTNNKLYWL
+1 MLHTNNKLYWL
-12 YSILIFLTLYTDS
+12 YSLLIFLTLYTDS

-48 LFALTNKI
+48 LFALTNRIKLS
-56 NRTDSF
+56 DSF
-62 VRRFSFLIKLTTLLS
+62 VRRFSFLIKVTTLLS

-85 IFDIG
+85 LFNIS

-100 KFVKLWLTFQA
+100 KLVKLWLTFQA

-130 ILKPFFWGFIGL
+130 ILKPFFWGFVGL

-153 PFAFTYLH
+153 PFAFMYLH
-161 TLNADIYYRIRL
+161 TSTSDVYYRIRL

-188 FVLSVFYTYYIR
+188 FVLSVFYTYYVR

-216 IALSGSKTLLVII
+216 IALSGSKTLLTII
-229 CISGILFFF
+229 CVSGILLFF
-238 QGAKNMFSFKG
+238 QRTKYIFSFKG

-254 GFVIGG
+254 GLVIGG

-265 FILPKLIESS
+265 FILPKLIESF

-338 ISLATSGD
+338 IALATSGD
-346 DNAVSAKS
+346 DNAVVAKS
-354 FLGQSSIYWGIIGTY
+354 FLGQSSIYWGIIGT
-369 FFIKNYVKL
+369 FVFIRNYLRLCKHSTKKL
-378 YSCSRPNIGQGNT
+378 EKGNT
-391 LFRILLILIVVQ
+391 LFKVLFVLIVIQ
-403 LLFSSGLDYCIVAL
+403 LLFSSVLDYCVIAL
-417 FFVHIRIKNDY
+417 FFVHIRIKNSY
-428 KSINLKI
+428 RPVKMRIQ
-435 RWGKFSGNQKV
+435 WGTS
-446 LCKSSNTNGDIDV
+446 TNDPDRIDGK
-459 Y
+459 

>member
-1 MSHTNNKLYWL
+1 MLHTNNKLYWL
-12 YSILIFLTLYTDS
+12 YSLLIFLTLYTDS

-48 LFALTNKI
+48 LFALTDRI

-62 VRRFSFLIKLTTLLS
+62 VRRFSFLIKVTTLLS

-85 IFDIG
+85 LFNIS

-100 KFVKLWLTFQA
+100 KLVKLWLTFQA

-130 ILKPFFWGFIGL
+130 ILKPFFWGFVGL

-153 PFAFTYLH
+153 PFAFMYLH
-161 TLNADIYYRIRL
+161 TSTSDVYYRIRL

-188 FVLSVFYTYYIR
+188 FVLSVFYTYYVR

-216 IALSGSKTLLVII
+216 IALSGSKTLLTII
-229 CISGILFFF
+229 CVSGILLFF
-238 QGAKNMFSFKG
+238 QRTKYIFSFKG

-254 GFVIGG
+254 GLVIGG

-265 FILPKLIESS
+265 FILPKLIESF

-338 ISLATSGD
+338 IALATSGD
-346 DNAVSAKS
+346 DNAVVAKS
-354 FLGQSSIYWGIIGTY
+354 FLGQSSIYWGIIGT
-369 FFIKNYVKL
+369 FVFIRNYLRLCKHSTKKL
-378 YSCSRPNIGQGNT
+378 EKGNT
-391 LFRILLILIVVQ
+391 LFKVLFVLIVIQ
-403 LLFSSGLDYCIVAL
+403 LLFSSVLDYCVIAL
-417 FFVHIRIKNDY
+417 FFVHIRIKNSY
-428 KSINLKI
+428 RPVKMRIQ
-435 RWGKFSGNQKV
+435 WGTS
-446 LCKSSNTNGDIDV
+446 TNDPDRIDGK
-459 Y
+459 

>member
-1 MSHTNNKLYWL
+1 MLHTNNKLYWL
-12 YSILIFLTLYTDS
+12 YSLLIFLTLYTDS

-48 LFALTNKI
+48 LFALTNRI

-62 VRRFSFLIKLTTLLS
+62 VRRFSFLIKVTTLLS

-85 IFDIG
+85 LFNIS

-100 KFVKLWLTFQA
+100 KLVKLWLTFQA

-130 ILKPFFWGFIGL
+130 ILKPFFWGFVGL

-153 PFAFTYLH
+153 PFAFMFLH
-161 TLNADIYYRIRL
+161 TSTSDVYYRIRL

-188 FVLSVFYTYYIR
+188 FVLSVFYTYYVR
-200 QSKFLLGVVL
+200 QSKFLLGVAL

-216 IALSGSKTLLVII
+216 IALSGSKTLLTII
-229 CISGILFFF
+229 CISGVLLFF
-238 QGAKNMFSFKG
+238 QRAKYMFSFKG

-331 PLRPDEI
+331 PLRPDEV

-346 DNAVSAKS
+346 DNAVAAKS
-354 FLGQSSIYWGIIGTY
+354 FLGQSSIYWGIIGT
-369 FFIKNYVKL
+369 FVFIRNYLRLCKHSTKKL
-378 YSCSRPNIGQGNT
+378 EKGNT
-391 LFRILLILIVVQ
+391 LFKVLFVLIVIQ
-403 LLFSSGLDYCIVAL
+403 LLFSSVLDYCVIAL
-417 FFVHIRIKNDY
+417 FFVHIRIKNSY
-428 KSINLKI
+428 RPVKMRIQ
-435 RWGKFSGNQKV
+435 WGTS
-446 LCKSSNTNGDIDV
+446 TNDPDRIDGK
-459 Y
+459 

>member
-1 MSHTNNKLYWL
+1 MLHTNNKLYWL
-12 YSILIFLTLYTDS
+12 YSLLIFLTLYTDS

-48 LFALTNKI
+48 LFALTNRI

-62 VRRFSFLIKLTTLLS
+62 VRRFSFLIKVTTLLS

-85 IFDIG
+85 LFNIS

-100 KFVKLWLTFQA
+100 KLVKLWLTFQA

-130 ILKPFFWGFIGL
+130 ILKPFFWGFVGL

-153 PFAFTYLH
+153 PFAFMYLH
-161 TLNADIYYRIRL
+161 TSTSDVYYRIRL

-188 FVLSVFYTYYIR
+188 FVLSVFYTYYVR

-216 IALSGSKTLLVII
+216 IALSGSKTLLTII
-229 CISGILFFF
+229 CVSGILLFF
-238 QGAKNMFSFKG
+238 QRTKYIFSFKG

-254 GFVIGG
+254 GLVIGG

-265 FILPKLIESS
+265 FILPKLIESF

-338 ISLATSGD
+338 IALATSGD
-346 DNAVSAKS
+346 DNAVVAKS
-354 FLGQSSIYWGIIGTY
+354 FLGQSSIYWGIIGT
-369 FFIKNYVKL
+369 FVFIRNYLRLCKHSTKKL
-378 YSCSRPNIGQGNT
+378 EKGNT
-391 LFRILLILIVVQ
+391 LFKVLFVLIVIQ
-403 LLFSSGLDYCIVAL
+403 LLFSSVLDYCVIAL
-417 FFVHIRIKNDY
+417 FFVHIDNE
-428 KSINLKI
+428 KSGVKI
-435 RWGKFSGNQKV
+435 
-446 LCKSSNTNGDIDV
+446 
-459 Y
+459 

>member
-1 MSHTNNKLYWL
+1 MLHTNNKLYWL
-12 YSILIFLTLYTDS
+12 YSLLIFLTLYTDS

-48 LFALTNKI
+48 LFALTNRI

-62 VRRFSFLIKLTTLLS
+62 VRRFSFLIKVTTLLS

-85 IFDIG
+85 LFNIS

-100 KFVKLWLTFQA
+100 KLVKLWLTFQA

-130 ILKPFFWGFIGL
+130 ILKPFFWGFVGL

-153 PFAFTYLH
+153 PFAFMYLH
-161 TLNADIYYRIRL
+161 TSTSDVYYRIRL

-188 FVLSVFYTYYIR
+188 FVLSVFYTYYVR

-216 IALSGSKTLLVII
+216 IALSGSKTLLTII
-229 CISGILFFF
+229 CVSGILLFF
-238 QGAKNMFSFKG
+238 QRTKYIFSFKG

-254 GFVIGG
+254 GLVIGG

-265 FILPKLIESS
+265 FILPKLIESF

-300 CFPLGTG
+300 CFPLGTR

-338 ISLATSGD
+338 IALATSGD
-346 DNAVSAKS
+346 DNAVVAKS
-354 FLGQSSIYWGIIGTY
+354 FLGQSSIYWGIIGT
-369 FFIKNYVKL
+369 FVFIRNYLRLCKHSTKKL
-378 YSCSRPNIGQGNT
+378 EKGNT
-391 LFRILLILIVVQ
+391 LFKVLFVLIVIQ
-403 LLFSSGLDYCIVAL
+403 LLFSSVLDYCVIAL
-417 FFVHIRIKNDY
+417 FFVHIRIKNSY
-428 KSINLKI
+428 RPVKMRIQ
-435 RWGKFSGNQKV
+435 WGTS
-446 LCKSSNTNGDIDV
+446 TNDPDRIDGK
-459 Y
+459 

>member
-1 MSHTNNKLYWL
+1 MLHTNNKLYWL
-12 YSILIFLTLYTDS
+12 YSLLIFLTLYTDS

-48 LFALTNKI
+48 LFALTNRI

-62 VRRFSFLIKLTTLLS
+62 VRRFSFLIKVTTLLS

-85 IFDIG
+85 LFNIS

-100 KFVKLWLTFQA
+100 KLVKLWLTFQA

-130 ILKPFFWGFIGL
+130 ILKPFFWGFVGL

-153 PFAFTYLH
+153 PFAFMYLH
-161 TLNADIYYRIRL
+161 TSTSDVYYRIRL
-173 LTPESSAT
+173 VTPESSAT

-188 FVLSVFYTYYIR
+188 FVLSVFYTYYVR

-216 IALSGSKTLLVII
+216 IALSGSKTLLTII
-229 CISGILFFF
+229 CVSGILLFF
-238 QGAKNMFSFKG
+238 QRTKYIFSFKG

-254 GFVIGG
+254 GLVIGG

-265 FILPKLIESS
+265 FILPKLIESF

-338 ISLATSGD
+338 IALATSGD
-346 DNAVSAKS
+346 DNAVVAKS
-354 FLGQSSIYWGIIGTY
+354 FLGQSSIYWGIIGT
-369 FFIKNYVKL
+369 FVFIRNYLRLCKHSTKKL
-378 YSCSRPNIGQGNT
+378 EKGNT
-391 LFRILLILIVVQ
+391 LFKVLFVLIVIQ
-403 LLFSSGLDYCIVAL
+403 LLFSSVLDYCVIAL
-417 FFVHIRIKNDY
+417 FFVHIRIKNSY
-428 KSINLKI
+428 RPVKMRIQ
-435 RWGKFSGNQKV
+435 WGTS
-446 LCKSSNTNGDIDV
+446 TNDPDRIDGK
-459 Y
+459 

>member
-1 MSHTNNKLYWL
+1 MLHTNNKLYWQ
-12 YSILIFLTLYTDS
+12 YSLLIFLTLYTDS

-48 LFALTNKI
+48 LFALTNRI

-62 VRRFSFLIKLTTLLS
+62 VRRFSFLIKVTTLLS

-85 IFDIG
+85 LFNIS

-100 KFVKLWLTFQA
+100 KLVKLWLTFQA

-130 ILKPFFWGFIGL
+130 ILKPFFWGFVGL

-153 PFAFTYLH
+153 PFAFMYLH
-161 TLNADIYYRIRL
+161 TSTSDVYYRIRL

-188 FVLSVFYTYYIR
+188 FVLSVFYTYYVR

-216 IALSGSKTLLVII
+216 IALSGSKTLLTII
-229 CISGILFFF
+229 CVSGILLFF
-238 QGAKNMFSFKG
+238 QRTKYIFSFKG

-254 GFVIGG
+254 GLVIGG

-265 FILPKLIESS
+265 FILPKLIESF

-338 ISLATSGD
+338 IALATSGD
-346 DNAVSAKS
+346 DNAVVAKS
-354 FLGQSSIYWGIIGTY
+354 FLGQSSIYWGIIGT
-369 FFIKNYVKL
+369 FVFIRNYLRLCKHSTKKL
-378 YSCSRPNIGQGNT
+378 EKGNT
-391 LFRILLILIVVQ
+391 LFKVLFVLIVIQ
-403 LLFSSGLDYCIVAL
+403 LLFSSVLDYCVIAL
-417 FFVHIRIKNDY
+417 FFVHIRIKNSY
-428 KSINLKI
+428 RPVKMRIQ
-435 RWGKFSGNQKV
+435 WGTS
-446 LCKSSNTNGDIDV
+446 TNDPDRIDGK
-459 Y
+459 

>member
-1 MSHTNNKLYWL
+1 MLHTNNKLYWL
-12 YSILIFLTLYTDS
+12 YSLLIFLTLYTDS

-48 LFALTNKI
+48 LFALTNRI

-62 VRRFSFLIKLTTLLS
+62 VRRFSFLIKVTTLLS

-85 IFDIG
+85 LFNIS

-100 KFVKLWLTFQA
+100 KLVKLWLTFQA

-119 INIAGDYTIER
+119 INIAGDYTI
-130 ILKPFFWGFIGL
+130 
-142 TIILLIEFYQS
+142 ILLIEFYQS
-153 PFAFTYLH
+153 PFAFMYLH
-161 TLNADIYYRIRL
+161 TSTSDVYYRIRL

-188 FVLSVFYTYYIR
+188 FVLSVFYTYYVR

-216 IALSGSKTLLVII
+216 IALSGSKTLLTII
-229 CISGILFFF
+229 CVSGILLFF
-238 QGAKNMFSFKG
+238 QRTKYIFSFKG

-254 GFVIGG
+254 GLVIGG

-265 FILPKLIESS
+265 FILPKLIESF

-338 ISLATSGD
+338 IALATSGD
-346 DNAVSAKS
+346 DNAVVAKS
-354 FLGQSSIYWGIIGTY
+354 FLGQSSIYWGIIGT
-369 FFIKNYVKL
+369 FVFIRNYLRLCKHSTKKL
-378 YSCSRPNIGQGNT
+378 EKGNT
-391 LFRILLILIVVQ
+391 LFKVLFVLIVIQ
-403 LLFSSGLDYCIVAL
+403 LLFSSVLDYCVIAL
-417 FFVHIRIKNDY
+417 FFVHIRIKNSY
-428 KSINLKI
+428 RPVKMRIQ
-435 RWGKFSGNQKV
+435 WGTS
-446 LCKSSNTNGDIDV
+446 TNDPDRIDGK
-459 Y
+459 